1 MGNMGY
7 CRFENTENDLAD
19 VLEHMDEDL
28 ESESEIKA
36 RERLIGLCVDI
47 ALDYGHD
54 IDRPVVEAD

>member
-7 CRFENTENDLAD
+7 CRFENTAGDLEECVD
-19 VLEHMDEDL
+19 HMDEEL
-28 ESESEIKA
+28 ESKYEIKA
-36 RERLIGLCVDI
+36 REKLIGLCVDI